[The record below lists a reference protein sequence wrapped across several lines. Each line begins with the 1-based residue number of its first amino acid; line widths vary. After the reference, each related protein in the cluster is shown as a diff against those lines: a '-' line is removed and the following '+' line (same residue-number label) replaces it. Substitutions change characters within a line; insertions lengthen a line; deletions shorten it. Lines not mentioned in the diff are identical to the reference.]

1 MPFLYYVSTEAGH
14 TSPRTLIETHGLR
27 YAIDKHVHQPVRRGP
42 DGKAGII
49 LANAEIFDGHPK
61 FSPETQTW
69 RPKVGQPEVWIGYTN
84 PDPPPLEQLAR
95 RQQLAGRVVALGD
108 GSSIIVPI
116 ARRFVLHEETF
127 LWSVALPQSL
137 GRNEHGDWVPQE
149 VVRQYRRLWDLL
161 CEYLD
166 AKETAIRTASADD
179 GDAIWFQFPP
189 INEMVIAAIAANYFV
204 GPDEIEIC
212 GVYDQRVQRE
222 VIDVLTD
229 EATRDAWLKKKLRD
243 LTASG
248 GISSLGLELET
259 LDVTQDTAPASPSI
273 TPGE

>member
-1 MPFLYYVSTEAGH
+1 MPFLYYVRAESGH
-14 TSPRTLIETHGLR
+14 ASPRSLIETHGLR

-42 DGKAGII
+42 DGHAGIV
-49 LANAEIFDGHPK
+49 LANADLHDTPPK
-61 FSPETQTW
+61 FLPQSQTW

-84 PDPPPLEQLAR
+84 PDPPRMDHLAR
-95 RQQLAGRVVALGD
+95 RQQLAGRVIGLCD
-108 GSSIIVPI
+108 GSSVVVPI
-116 ARRFVLHEETF
+116 ARRFVSHEESF

-137 GRNEHGDWVPQE
+137 GRNEYGDWVPQE

-166 AKETAIRTASADD
+166 AKEAAIRTASVEE

-189 INEMVIAAIAANYFV
+189 INEMVIAAFTANYFV

-222 VIDVLTD
+222 VIDVLCD
-229 EATRDAWLKKKLRD
+229 ESTRDAWLKKKLQD

-248 GISSLGLELET
+248 GISSLGLDPGT
-259 LDVTQDTAPASPSI
+259 RDVTQDTAPQSPSI
-273 TPGE
+273 TATE